1 VARAVVDLVAAPQVR
16 RAFRVHIDPAYD
28 GAEVVNAV
36 GDRVRAEFYRR
47 VGLEDLL
54 FTTR

>member
-1 VARAVVDLVAAPQVR
+1 VVPRECRARHRGLQRLR
-16 RAFRVHIDPAYD
+16 RDDRAGHGD

-47 VGLEDLL
+47 VGLADLL
-54 FTTR
+54 APTG